1 MSAARYF
8 KCLCQHCRGRIEFPI
23 EGVGTTVACP
33 HCGEET
39 DLSLPE
45 SDDVDRAVERTRV
58 WAIGGLIVLVLLLVA
73 AFVAVHL
80 LQNIAP
86 RVRQARGVSSRQS
99 LPAKPATE
107 AHSPSTLTAT
117 ATVADSSPPPE
128 WLRTNELAI
137 SPIGL
142 ATQPGSTLMHA
153 TGTVVNLATR
163 KRFGVVVELQL
174 LDADGNEL
182 RQIRDNRAVLEPS
195 ASWEIRALVPAP
207 KSKSARLAAVRE
219 DRGK

>member
-1 MSAARYF
+1 MSASRYF

-45 SDDVDRAVERTRV
+45 SDEVDRAVERTRG

-73 AFVAVHL
+73 AFVAVHM

-86 RVRQARGVSSRQS
+86 RVRQARGVISRPS
-99 LPAKPATE
+99 LPAKPGTATQN
-107 AHSPSTLTAT
+107 PSTLSGTAT
-117 ATVADSSPPPE
+117 AADSSPPAG

-142 ATQPGSTLMHA
+142 ATQPGSPLMHA
-153 TGTVVNLATR
+153 TGTVVNLLAR
-163 KRFGVVVELQL
+163 KRFDVVVELQL

-182 RQIRDNRAVLEPS
+182 RQIRNTRAVLEPS
-195 ASWEIRALVPAP
+195 ARWDFRVVIPDAAA
-207 KSKSARLAAVRE
+207 KSARVIAVRAE
-219 DRGK
+219 R